1 MECMFV
7 DFFQGEA
14 VTPSYAN
21 EVTKLKP
28 TFGFGRI
35 FVGGI
40 QTSSTERATIGKLNF
55 TLFKTWGAVISH
67 KNLRT
72 NQNVLSN
79 CFVILDRSGW
89 SMVYLASMVYM
100 FKDL

>member
-1 MECMFV
+1 MIVKHACQFIEGYYGSQFSSFIMECIFV

-35 FVGGI
+35 FPGGI

-55 TLFKTWGAVISH
+55 TFFQKT
-67 KNLRT
+67 T
-72 NQNVLSN
+72 
-79 CFVILDRSGW
+79 RSE
-89 SMVYLASMVYM
+89 VTI
-100 FKDL
+100 FFPIHEQ

>member
-1 MECMFV
+1 MIVKHACQFIEGYYGSQYSSFIMECMFV

-35 FVGGI
+35 FPGGI
-40 QTSSTERATIGKLNF
+40 ETSSTERTTIGKLNLTF
-55 TLFKTWGAVISH
+55 FKTWVAVLI
-67 KNLRT
+67 
-72 NQNVLSN
+72 
-79 CFVILDRSGW
+79 
-89 SMVYLASMVYM
+89 
-100 FKDL
+100 

>member
-14 VTPSYAN
+14 VTPCYAN

-28 TFGFGRI
+28 TLGFGRI
-35 FVGGI
+35 FLGGI

-55 TLFKTWGAVISH
+55 TFFKTCGAVSKS
-67 KNLRT
+67 KNQSKCT
-72 NQNVLSN
+72 
-79 CFVILDRSGW
+79 
-89 SMVYLASMVYM
+89 
-100 FKDL
+100 

>member
-1 MECMFV
+1 MIVHYANQVIEVYYGVQFSSFIMECMFV

-35 FVGGI
+35 FLGGI
-40 QTSSTERATIGKLNF
+40 QTSSTERETIGKLDLTF
-55 TLFKTWGAVISH
+55 LKTWGAVKI
-67 KNLRT
+67 
-72 NQNVLSN
+72 
-79 CFVILDRSGW
+79 
-89 SMVYLASMVYM
+89 
-100 FKDL
+100 

>member
-1 MECMFV
+1 MIVKHACQFIEGYYGSQFSSFIMECMFV

-35 FVGGI
+35 FPGGI
-40 QTSSTERATIGKLNF
+40 QTSSTERATISKLI
-55 TLFKTWGAVISH
+55 LHS
-67 KNLRT
+67 LR
-72 NQNVLSN
+72 
-79 CFVILDRSGW
+79 CW
-89 SMVYLASMVYM
+89 
-100 FKDL
+100 

>member
-1 MECMFV
+1 MITKHAFGVIEGYYGIQFSSFIMECMFV

-35 FVGGI
+35 FPGGI

-55 TLFKTWGAVISH
+55 TFFKTWVAVLI
-67 KNLRT
+67 
-72 NQNVLSN
+72 
-79 CFVILDRSGW
+79 
-89 SMVYLASMVYM
+89 
-100 FKDL
+100 